1 MMNVWR
7 NTGVLVA
14 AVLTGLWGCSDAP
27 TRTREAP
34 QEPAA
39 LAHDMRSQLT
49 RLGGVYEWND
59 DVRGYVF
66 SDKLAIAEIVREG
79 SDATIEQLVEC
90 LDDLTP
96 SATTLQGQ
104 QVLTGVLCRE
114 ALGQIIYYEA
124 TAPNGD
130 IAAKWP
136 GNIEP
141 TARDADL
148 HAAKRAWRE
157 VVAKKLYR
165 RL

>member
-1 MMNVWR
+1 MINVWR
-7 NTGVLVA
+7 NTCVLVA
-14 AVLTGLWGCSDAP
+14 AVLTGLWGCSNTP
-27 TRTREAP
+27 SRTREAP
-34 QEPAA
+34 QERAAPAT
-39 LAHDMRSQLT
+39 DMRSQLS

-66 SDKLAIAEIVREG
+66 SDKLAISEIVQEG
-79 SDATIEQLVEC
+79 SDETIDHLVEC
-90 LDDLTP
+90 LDDLSL
-96 SATTLQGQ
+96 SATTLKGQ
-104 QVLTGVLCRE
+104 QVPTGVLCRE

-141 TARDADL
+141 TASDTDL

-157 VVAKKLYR
+157 VVAKKWYR